1 MTSMD
6 NHMHFRMSSDDKH
19 LIEEAARLKG
29 LKPNTYAR
37 QCLLAAA
44 ERDLAESGKQKLVL
58 NEQDWTLFMSILSA
72 PIKPNK
78 NLKKAVDSYKRY
90 FEES

>member
-1 MTSMD
+1 
-6 NHMHFRMSSDDKH
+6 MHFLISSHDKH
-19 LIEEAARLKG
+19 LIEKAARLKG
-29 LKPNTYAR
+29 LKSTTYAR

-44 ERDLAESGKQKLVL
+44 ERDLPEFGKQKLVL

-78 NLKKAVDSYKRY
+78 NLKKAFDSYH
-90 FEES
+90 FLVEVQSP